1 MMKINNPKLILS
13 GFLVLANVSLII
25 FLLLNIINTNKN
37 ENLIQ
42 SLSKAENV
50 NKKYFTKLN
59 QIFEGINKGD
69 QNNLNQFS
77 DDYVFDSSIEAITN
91 RELFQKHGFPI
102 ADYKIVKELESFK
115 TTSIGNLGY
124 IQLGY
129 SLSEL
134 KFEQVLKILNII
146 DENDR
151 YDYINELRILKSRGT
166 KGDLSVSFTY
176 TNFGLILE

>member
-1 MMKINNPKLILS
+1 MMKIKNPKLILS

>member
-1 MMKINNPKLILS
+1 MKIKNPKLFLS
-13 GFLVLANVSLII
+13 AFLVLVNVSLII

-37 ENLIQ
+37 EDLIQ

-50 NKKYFTKLN
+50 NKKYLTRLN
-59 QIFEGINKGD
+59 QIFEAIIKGD

-77 DDYVFDSSIEAITN
+77 DDYVFDSSIEAIAN

-102 ADYKIVKELESFK
+102 ADYKIVKELESFEK
-115 TTSIGNLGY
+115 TSIGDLGY

-129 SLSEL
+129 SFSKI

-146 DENDR
+146 NENDK
-151 YDYINELRILKSRGT
+151 YDYISELRISKERGT
-166 KGDLSVSFTY
+166 KGDLSVNFTY
-176 TNFGLILE
+176 TNFGLILD

>member
-1 MMKINNPKLILS
+1 MKIKNPKLILS

>member
-1 MMKINNPKLILS
+1 MKINNPKLILS

>member
-13 GFLVLANVSLII
+13 GFLVLANVFLII

-115 TTSIGNLGY
+115 KTSIGNLGY
-124 IQLGY
+124 IQIGY
-129 SLSEL
+129 SLSVL
-134 KFEQVLKILNII
+134 KFEQVLKILNIF

-151 YDYINELRILKSRGT
+151 YDYINELRILKNKGK